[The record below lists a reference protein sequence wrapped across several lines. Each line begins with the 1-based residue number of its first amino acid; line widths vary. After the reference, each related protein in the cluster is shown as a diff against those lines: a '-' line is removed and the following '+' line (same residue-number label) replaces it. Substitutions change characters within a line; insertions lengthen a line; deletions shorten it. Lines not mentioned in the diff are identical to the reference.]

1 MPSGVFGG
9 IMLVWCVPRVVWGLL
24 GVLSSM
30 SQYSKVLVIWF
41 LVRFGDKER

>member
-1 MPSGVFGG
+1 MPSGVFWR
-9 IMLVWCVPRVVWGLL
+9 IMWVWYVPRVVWGLL

-41 LVRFGDKER
+41 LVRFGDKES